1 MIGGVKMPFKS
12 RYQEKWMW
20 ANHPEMAKRWEKETP
35 AGRLPEHVKRAR
47 EAQAIVDKHHK
58 RGK

>member
-1 MIGGVKMPFKS
+1 MPFKS
-12 RYQEKWMW
+12 RAQEKWMW

-35 AGRLPEHVKRAR
+35 SGKLPEHVHAEKQRRGDQRIA
-47 EAQAIVDKHHK
+47 DKHHK